1 MVIFPHLPGG
11 IVMNN
16 KKIKNIKSI
25 KSIVARLKARRKKVV
40 FTNGCFDILHVG
52 HIRYLRKAR
61 SLGDILVV
69 GLNTDRSVR
78 QIKGEKRPIVPQEE
92 RAEVLAALEFVDYV
106 VLFDE
111 PDPFALIEKVKPTIL
126 VKGAD
131 WPKDK
136 IIGRDVVE
144 KAGGRVVRIPLV
156 PAASSTGVI
165 EKIIQVY
172 GRG

>member
-1 MVIFPHLPGG
+1 MIS
-11 IVMNN
+11 
-16 KKIKNIKSI
+16 KKIKHIRAMKTI
-25 KSIVARLKARRKKVV
+25 AARFKGKKKKIV

-78 QIKGEKRPIVPQEE
+78 VIKGEKRPIVPQAE

-106 VLFDE
+106 VFFDE
-111 PDPFALIEKVKPTIL
+111 PDPSTLIEKIKPNIL

-131 WPKDK
+131 WTKDK
-136 IIGRDVVE
+136 IVGRDLVE
-144 KAGGRVVRIPLV
+144 KGGGRVVRIPLV
-156 PAASSTGVI
+156 PGASSTGVI
-165 EKIIQVY
+165 ERIIRAYCQK
-172 GRG
+172 